1 MKNILYIAFILFLSA
16 QTFAQKE
23 TTKELEKFTEIKAF
37 DRIEVTLIKSSSNK
51 VVVTG
56 EDRDEVSVTLN
67 DGLLKI
73 KMELDNHMDGG
84 DIQAKVYYTEKLTLI
99 DSNENAK
106 IKSTETLT
114 GDTLKIAV
122 QEAGKVEMA
131 VQVDQLEVKSTSGGE
146 ITLTGKTK
154 FQEVVANAGGKVYNE
169 KLNSE
174 ETKVTVNAGGR
185 ADVKASQKVVAKV
198 RAGGTINIYGN
209 PKEVEKDKVFGGKIT
224 LMD

>member
-51 VVVTG
+51 DVVTG